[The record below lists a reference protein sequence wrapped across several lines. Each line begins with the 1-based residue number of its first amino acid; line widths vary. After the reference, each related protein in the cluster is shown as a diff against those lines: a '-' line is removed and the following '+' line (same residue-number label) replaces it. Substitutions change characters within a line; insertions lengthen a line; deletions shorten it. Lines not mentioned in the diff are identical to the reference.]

1 MKFNANKLLSITCL
15 LALAS
20 LTIAAPL
27 QDVSVTSIDLA
38 ENTYNAKGDE
48 HLFVTVTRV
57 DDLIDDD
64 GSLLA
69 ERIMAVRVTFDVV
82 ENQLMCNGK
91 PVDIGVSNIQ
101 VEAQMANNPAKLSI
115 ASEEDAA
122 LLADSFD
129 VGLVTVEVTAS
140 VLDELKTDDGMVFRR
155 ISVRELI
162 TEINGEKVVQTEAG
176 QQILD
181 VFDNGSL
188 IKWSVDPLTG
198 FMLPGP
204 AEIQDEN
211 VFQEDDV
218 FNIVDCPGCESI
230 DLQDWWNE
238 TSTMNQGLIG
248 GAFVAFFAGI
258 LLAIRELIKPS
269 SYDPVSLVEDQ
280 KDATDEQIWDKK
292 SQPPAYV
299 EQEEEK
305 QPFLN
310 ESK

>member
-1 MKFNANKLLSITCL
+1 
-15 LALAS
+15 
-20 LTIAAPL
+20 
-27 QDVSVTSIDLA
+27 
-38 ENTYNAKGDE
+38 
-48 HLFVTVTRV
+48 
-57 DDLIDDD
+57 
-64 GSLLA
+64 
-69 ERIMAVRVTFDVV
+69 
-82 ENQLMCNGK
+82 MCNGR
-91 PVDIGVSNIQ
+91 PVDIGVSNIE
-101 VEAQMANNPAKLSI
+101 VEAQMANNPAKLTI

-122 LLADSFD
+122 LLADTFD
-129 VGLVTVEVTAS
+129 VGLVTVQVTAS

-155 ISVRELI
+155 ISVQELI

-204 AEIQDEN
+204 AAIEDEG
-211 VFQEDDV
+211 VFQDDAV
-218 FNIVDCPGCESI
+218 FNIVDCPGCESF

-248 GAFVAFFAGI
+248 GAVVAFFAGVFM
-258 LLAIRELIKPS
+258 LLRELFKPS

-280 KDATDEQIWDKK
+280 KDVADEQIWDKK
-292 SQPPAYV
+292 AQPPAYV

-310 ESK
+310 ESQ

>member
-1 MKFNANKLLSITCL
+1 
-15 LALAS
+15 
-20 LTIAAPL
+20 
-27 QDVSVTSIDLA
+27 
-38 ENTYNAKGDE
+38 
-48 HLFVTVTRV
+48 
-57 DDLIDDD
+57 
-64 GSLLA
+64 
-69 ERIMAVRVTFDVV
+69 
-82 ENQLMCNGK
+82 MCNGR
-91 PVDIGVSNIQ
+91 PVDIGVSNIE

-122 LLADSFD
+122 LLADTFD

-155 ISVRELI
+155 ISVQELI

-188 IKWSVDPLTG
+188 IKWSIDPLTG

-204 AEIQDEN
+204 AAIEDES
-211 VFQEDDV
+211 VFQNDGV
-218 FNIVDCPGCESI
+218 SNIVDCPGCESAY
-230 DLQDWWNE
+230 LQEWWNE
-238 TSTMNQGLIG
+238 ASALNKS
-248 GAFVAFFAGI
+248 FVFASLVGFFAGI
-258 LLAIRELIKPS
+258 FILIRELFRPPS
-269 SYDPVSLVEDQ
+269 SYDPVALVEDQ
-280 KDATDEQIWDKK
+280 KDASDEQIWDKK
-292 SQPPAYV
+292 AEPPAYV

>member
-1 MKFNANKLLSITCL
+1 
-15 LALAS
+15 
-20 LTIAAPL
+20 
-27 QDVSVTSIDLA
+27 
-38 ENTYNAKGDE
+38 
-48 HLFVTVTRV
+48 
-57 DDLIDDD
+57 
-64 GSLLA
+64 
-69 ERIMAVRVTFDVV
+69 MAVRVTFDVF

-115 ASEEDAA
+115 ESAEDAA
-122 LLADSFD
+122 LVADSFD

-155 ISVRELI
+155 ISVQELI
-162 TEINGEKVVQTEAG
+162 TEINGQKVVQTEAG

-204 AEIQDEN
+204 AEIEEN
-211 VFQEDDV
+211 NDV
-218 FNIVDCPGCESI
+218 FNIVDCPGCDSI
-230 DLQDWWNE
+230 DIQDWWNE
-238 TSTMNQGLIG
+238 TSTMHQGIIG
-248 GAFVAFFAGI
+248 GAFFAFFVGV
-258 LLAIRELIKPS
+258 LLAIRELVKPS
-269 SYDPVSLVEDQ
+269 SYDPVSLVENQ
-280 KDATDEQIWDKK
+280 KDADEEQIWDKK
-292 SQPPAYV
+292 AQPPAYV

>member
-1 MKFNANKLLSITCL
+1 MKFNVNKLLSITCL
-15 LALAS
+15 FALAS

-27 QDVSVTSIDLA
+27 QDISVTSVDLA
-38 ENTYNAKGDE
+38 ESTYNAKGDE
-48 HLFVTVTRV
+48 HLFVTVTRI

-69 ERIMAVRVTFDVV
+69 ERVMAVRVTFDVAD
-82 ENQLMCNGK
+82 NQLMCNGR
-91 PVDIGVSNIQ
+91 PVDIGVSSIQ
-101 VEAQMANNPAKLSI
+101 VEAQMANNPAKLAI
-115 ASEEDAA
+115 TSEEDAA

-129 VGLVTVEVTAS
+129 IGLVTVEVTAS

-155 ISVRELI
+155 ISVQELI
-162 TEINGEKVVQTEAG
+162 TEINGQKVIQTEAG

-198 FMLPGP
+198 FMLPGL
-204 AEIQDEN
+204 AEI
-211 VFQEDDV
+211 EDNNDV

-230 DLQDWWNE
+230 DFQDWWSN
-238 TSTMNQGLIG
+238 TSAMNQGLIS
-248 GAFVAFFAGI
+248 GALVAFFVGI
-258 LLAIRELIKPS
+258 LLAVRELIKPS

-280 KDATDEQIWDKK
+280 KDAGDEQIWDKK
-292 SQPPAYV
+292 AQPPAYV
-299 EQEEEK
+299 EQEEEEK
-305 QPFLN
+305 QSFLN